1 MCLINKSILP
11 SRVLAEMEKIISKS
25 ISLMRP
31 LCSYD
36 STSTNSKKVSKD
48 GSKKTVLSLKSE
60 VWDVVRLKLRK

>member
-25 ISLMRP
+25 ISLTRP